1 MMETTQKDYDQIE
14 RILLKFMTLSDEK
27 KEIALREADK
37 ILKDK
42 T

>member
-27 KEIALREADK
+27 KEADLKRAEEITRE
-37 ILKDK
+37 
-42 T
+42 